1 MLTFLVGGFA
11 RLISIAAVGLP
22 NNFFI
27 VMTVL
32 ELLLPLIFAYL
43 QYRVS
48 SKAVRSELA
57 KNASIH

>member
-1 MLTFLVGGFA
+1 MLTFLAGGLA
-11 RLISIAAVGLP
+11 RLISVAAVGWP

-32 ELLLPLIFAYL
+32 ELLLPFVYGYL

-48 SKAVRSELA
+48 GSRQGYGTSRRPTQ
-57 KNASIH
+57 